1 MRNMILAS
9 ACAVALLASGAASA
23 QVTGTLGGGYTHLFN
38 GGGADAYGLNGSL
51 ATVIGSGWNFE
62 GTGSYLNAN
71 PGGLDLW
78 GFGGNMFT
86 GTGFGR
92 IAAGATHSGLAGGH
106 GTTYGAGA
114 DWFYS
119 DAITL
124 SLKGGGHYATGG
136 NDGGFVGLQ
145 GTYYVNPNLALSA
158 SAEYI
163 AASFA
168 DINNQKIKAEWK
180 FSDTLPLSVYGGYQ
194 RMEGGGSNQN
204 ALFVGVKFYLD
215 GAPNLVGSHRTGS
228 LGYIGQSINNSIGY

>member
-23 QVTGTLGGGYTHLFN
+23 QVTGTLGGGYSRVLD
-38 GGGADAYGLNGSL
+38 GGGADIYGLNGSL
-51 ATVIGSGWNFE
+51 AAGLGQGWTLE
-62 GTGSYLNAN
+62 GTGSYFNLN

-78 GFGGNMFT
+78 NT
-86 GTGFGR
+86 GLNLSAATGFGR
-92 IAAGATHSGLAGGH
+92 IAAGATHAGVAAGH

-114 DWFYS
+114 DWFFS
-119 DAITL
+119 EDITL

-136 NDGGFVGLQ
+136 NDGGFAGLQ
-145 GTYYVNPNLALSA
+145 GIYYLNPNLALSA
-158 SAEYI
+158 SAEYV

-168 DINNQKIKAEWK
+168 DINSQKIKAEWK
-180 FSDTLPLSVYGGYQ
+180 FSDTLPLSFYGGYQ
-194 RMEGGGSNQN
+194 RYETGGTDVN

-228 LGYIGQSINNSIGY
+228 LGYIGQSIFQIGGY